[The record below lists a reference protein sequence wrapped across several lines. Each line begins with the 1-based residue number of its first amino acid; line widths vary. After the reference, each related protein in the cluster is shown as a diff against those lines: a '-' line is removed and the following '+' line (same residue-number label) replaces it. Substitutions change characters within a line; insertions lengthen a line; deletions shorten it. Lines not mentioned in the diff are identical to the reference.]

1 MAREIASDDRHPF
14 RLDAVLVGRIDDAEL
29 PQRAVEDTLKALADQ
44 AHAAA
49 FSGQEITLPGI
60 GKLGV
65 THRAA
70 RTGRN
75 PQTGAEIQI
84 PAKRAPAFTPAKAI
98 KDACN
103 A

>member
-1 MAREIASDDRHPF
+1 MNKAELIAAIAADTRLAKHNVEIVLESAGRVIAQHFAAADAGVDAE
-14 RLDAVLVGRIDDAEL
+14 AVLPGL
-29 PQRAVEDTLKALADQ
+29 GKLKA
-44 AHAAA
+44 
-49 FSGQEITLPGI
+49 
-60 GKLGV
+60 

-75 PQTGAEIQI
+75 PQTGAEIHI
-84 PAKRAPAFTPAKAI
+84 PAKRAPTFTPAKAL

>member
-1 MAREIASDDRHPF
+1 MTKHDLIKNLAA
-14 RLDAVLVGRIDDAEL
+14 ATGL
-29 PQRAVEDTLKALADQ
+29 PQRAVDDTLNALADQ
-44 AHAAA
+44 ALPTPPPTPAKN
-49 FSGQEITLPGI
+49 SRSPGI
-60 GKLGV
+60 GKPAV

-75 PQTGAEIQI
+75 PQTGAEIHI
-84 PAKRAPAFTPAKAI
+84 PAKRAPTFTPAKAL

>member
-1 MAREIASDDRHPF
+1 MTKHDLIKNIAG
-14 RLDAVLVGRIDDAEL
+14 ATGL
-29 PQRAVEDTLKALADQ
+29 PQRAIEDTLNALADQ

-49 FSGQEITLPGI
+49 FSGEEFPLPGI
-60 GKLGV
+60 GKLAV

-75 PQTGAEIQI
+75 PQTGAEIHI
-84 PAKRAPAFTPAKAI
+84 PAKRAPTFTPAKAL

>member
-1 MAREIASDDRHPF
+1 MTQQELIKNLSDATGYTR
-14 RLDAVLVGRIDDAEL
+14 RVI
-29 PQRAVEDTLKALADQ
+29 EDTLKALADQ

-49 FSGQEITLPGI
+49 YTDEEITLPGI
-60 GKLGV
+60 GKLSV

-84 PAKRAPAFTPAKAI
+84 PAKRAPHFTPAKVL

>member
-1 MAREIASDDRHPF
+1 MTKHDLIKNIAT
-14 RLDAVLVGRIDDAEL
+14 ATGL
-29 PQRAVEDTLKALADQ
+29 PQRAVDETLNALADQ
-44 AHAAA
+44 AHAAV
-49 FSGQEITLPGI
+49 FSGEELPLPGI

-84 PAKRAPAFTPAKAI
+84 PAKRAPTFTPAKAL

>member
-1 MAREIASDDRHPF
+1 MTKHDLIKNIAT
-14 RLDAVLVGRIDDAEL
+14 ATGL
-29 PQRAVEDTLKALADQ
+29 PQRAVDDTLNALADQ
-44 AHAAA
+44 AHSAA
-49 FSGQEITLPGI
+49 FSGEELPLPGI
-60 GKLGV
+60 GKLTV

-84 PAKRAPAFTPAKAI
+84 PAKRAPTFTPAKAL

>member
-1 MAREIASDDRHPF
+1 MTQHELIKNIAG
-14 RLDAVLVGRIDDAEL
+14 ATGL

-60 GKLGV
+60 GKLAV

-75 PQTGAEIQI
+75 PQTGAPVEI
-84 PAKRAPAFTPAKAI
+84 PARVAVKFSASKAL
-98 KDACN
+98 AEALN
-103 A
+103 P